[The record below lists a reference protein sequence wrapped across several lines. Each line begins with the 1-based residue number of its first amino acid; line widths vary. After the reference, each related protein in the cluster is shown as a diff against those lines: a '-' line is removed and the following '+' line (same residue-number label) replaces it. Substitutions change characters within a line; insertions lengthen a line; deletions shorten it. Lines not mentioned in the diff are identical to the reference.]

1 MTVLIQAIIFAVV
14 LLAGVWLLA
23 VPLGEWGLI
32 VAAALAIGGLF
43 AGFMAVSDR
52 LERMEQKLDELT
64 RRPEGRGGEQPPEES
79 IE

>member
-1 MTVLIQAIIFAVV
+1 MTVLMQAIIIGLV

-23 VPLGEWGLI
+23 VPLGELALI

-52 LERMEQKLDELT
+52 LERIEKKLDQLSQ
-64 RRPEGRGGEQPPEES
+64 RPEGREGEDRPGE
-79 IE
+79 